1 MAGELLHGVPCFL
14 KRKDTVMVWF
24 KEKGHSH
31 GVVKVIESS
40 HGVVFMPIKLSLNL
54 KVLLK
59 WLIILIFYSSV
70 YS

>member
-1 MAGELLHGVPCFL
+1 
-14 KRKDTVMVWF
+14 MVWF

-31 GVVKVIESS
+31 GVVKVTENS